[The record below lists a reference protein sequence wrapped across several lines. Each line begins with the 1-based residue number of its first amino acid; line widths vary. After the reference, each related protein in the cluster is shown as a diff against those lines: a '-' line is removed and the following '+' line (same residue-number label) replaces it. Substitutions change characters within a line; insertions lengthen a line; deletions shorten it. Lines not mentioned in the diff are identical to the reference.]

1 MAACRPITPEIQEA
15 EARGLGVQGQPG
27 QLCETH
33 LKLKK
38 KKSKQLEV
46 QLSGRTLACLSPRRT
61 NPNKTQNKTKQKSQS
76 PTSWRVQEPH

>member
-15 EARGLGVQGQPG
+15 EARGLGVQGQPE

-38 KKSKQLEV
+38 NQNSWKCSSVVEHWPT
-46 QLSGRTLACLSPRRT
+46 SHLAGQT
-61 NPNKTQNKTKQKSQS
+61 QTNKTQNKTKQKPQS